1 MERFKV
7 SKALNTDDSGK
18 LDKEAPSYDN
28 VLDAFRLSLQLFKLK
43 CKSVILYQGLHS
55 KPRQLIFL

>member
-1 MERFKV
+1 MEKFKV

-43 CKSVILYQGLHS
+43 VQERHTVPGIT
-55 KPRQLIFL
+55 FET